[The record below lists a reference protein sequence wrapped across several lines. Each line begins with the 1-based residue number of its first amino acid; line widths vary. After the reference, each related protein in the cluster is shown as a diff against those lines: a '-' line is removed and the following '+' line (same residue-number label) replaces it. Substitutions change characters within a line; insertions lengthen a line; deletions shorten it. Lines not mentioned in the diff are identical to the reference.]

1 MARISKKRQ
10 RLIMELGQYVR
21 DRFELAKDAKRDQ
34 YEVLLDCLRQVRGEL
49 LACETLDPDI
59 DVNFNITSPIVKGI
73 VGLIRDVFANSI
85 ETPFTI
91 RATPQADL
99 DQNMSSQVM
108 AAVIAHL
115 QQAQMVS
122 PEMIDQLAADQ
133 GQALKNA
140 AMQEQQKMANN
151 AADKMNVVVKDRLQ
165 DADWLRQFGDF
176 IYNFVVYP
184 TAIIKTPSVS
194 YKPWKRW
201 NGSRMV
207 VEHKLVRGV
216 ENISPFDFYPAPN
229 AQSVQDAEYVIEVR
243 KCSRSELVSYYTAPG
258 YDSDGVRQ
266 VLSEFPTGYLEPRED
281 GKDHNP
287 EVQDGEYHIGL
298 EDDAQGF
305 YDCVGFYGSIRGE
318 LLEEFGV
325 EVGNPDMSYEAEIWT
340 VDNIVIKAVLNPDI
354 TGQRPF
360 YAASFEP
367 IPGAFWGECPVTRL
381 KDVQRVCTATIVAMV
396 RNMGL
401 ASGVLGEVE
410 SDRVIDDEDVNVI
423 MPNTIREVKSVMGMQ
438 GRAYNFYTVP
448 DISAHLLNVFER
460 FLQYGYELIG
470 IPRVAFG
477 STENIGTVGRTSG
490 GVAMVLNQ
498 ASKSVKFALRVL
510 EENIIE
516 PVVQSYIDYELMF
529 SLDTTIKG
537 DIRVHAR
544 GVSGIV
550 EKETQE
556 NKLQWALQSLGPYMS
571 IIDPATQQPII
582 PPEAIKRLL
591 YQIFKSSGISTEGI
605 FPDYDLQNAVTADIQ
620 GLNPMY
626 QGGTMDG
633 RNAAAGQAIAA
644 QNSFM
649 SNPAAGGI

>member
-1 MARISKKRQ
+1 MASKKHE
-10 RLIMELGQYVR
+10 RLAEELGQYVR
-21 DRFELAKDAKRDQ
+21 VRFDIAKETKREHYDI
-34 YEVLLDCLRQVRGEL
+34 LLDCLRQVRGEL

-73 VGLIRDVFANSI
+73 VGLIRDVFSNSI

-91 RATPQADL
+91 KATPQPDL
-99 DQNMSSQVM
+99 NDEMTRNVM
-108 AAVIAHL
+108 GAVMEQL
-115 QQAQMVS
+115 RSMPMMT
-122 PEMIDQLAADQ
+122 PEMLEQALAEQ
-133 GQALKNA
+133 GQMLKNA
-140 AMQEQQKMANN
+140 AMQEQQKLANI
-151 AADKMNVVVKDRLQ
+151 AADRMNTLIQDRLR

-184 TAIIKTPSVS
+184 TAIIKTPAVS
-194 YKPWKRW
+194 MKPWKKW
-201 NGSRMV
+201 NGQRMV
-207 VEHKLVRGV
+207 VDHKLVRGV

-229 AQSVQDAEYVIEVR
+229 AQTVQDAEYVIEVR
-243 KCSRSELVSYYTAPG
+243 KCSRSELVGYYTAPG
-258 YDSDGVRQ
+258 YDREGIRQ
-266 VLSEFPTGYLEPRED
+266 VLSEMPTGYLEPRED

-287 EVQDGEYHIGL
+287 EVDTAEYHIGL

-305 YDCVGFYGSIRGE
+305 YDCVGFYGAIRGE

-325 EVGNPDMSYEAEIWT
+325 EVGDPDLSYEAEIWT
-340 VDNIVIKAVLNPDI
+340 VRDIVIKAVLNPDI

-381 KDVQRVCTATIVAMV
+381 RDVQRVCTATIVSMV

-410 SDRVIDDEDVNVI
+410 SDRVIDDEEVNVI
-423 MPNTIREVKSVMGMQ
+423 LPNTIREVKSVMGMQ

-448 DISAHLLNVFER
+448 DISQQLLSVFER
-460 FLQYGYELIG
+460 FMQYGYETIG

-477 STENIGTVGRTSG
+477 STENIGTLGRTSG

-510 EENIIE
+510 EENVIE
-516 PVVQSYIDYELMF
+516 PVVQSYIDYELMY
-529 SLDTTIKG
+529 SMDTTIKG

-550 EKETQE
+550 EKENQE
-556 NKLQWALQSLGPYMS
+556 SKLQWALQSLAPYMQV
-571 IIDPATQQPII
+571 IDPQTQQPII
-582 PPEAIKRLL
+582 PARAIQLLL
-591 YQIFKSSGISTEGI
+591 YQIFKSSGINTEGI
-605 FPDYDLQNAVTADIQ
+605 FPDFELEAALSQDIR

-626 QGGTMDG
+626 QGGTIDG
-633 RNAAAGQAIAA
+633 RNASAGQAIAN
-644 QNSFM
+644 QNGLTA
-649 SNPAAGGI
+649 NPAAGGV

>member
-1 MARISKKRQ
+1 MASKKHE
-10 RLIMELGQYVR
+10 RLAEELGQYVR
-21 DRFELAKDAKRDQ
+21 VRFDIAKETKREHYDI
-34 YEVLLDCLRQVRGEL
+34 LLDCLRQVRGEL

-73 VGLIRDVFANSI
+73 VGLIRDVFSNSI

-91 RATPQADL
+91 KATPQPDL
-99 DQNMSSQVM
+99 NDEMTRNVM
-108 AAVIAHL
+108 GAVVEQL
-115 QQAQMVS
+115 RSMPMMT
-122 PEMIDQLAADQ
+122 PEMLEQALAEQ
-133 GQALKNA
+133 GQMLKNA
-140 AMQEQQKMANN
+140 AMQEQQKLANI
-151 AADKMNVVVKDRLQ
+151 AADRMNTLIQDRLR

-184 TAIIKTPSVS
+184 TAIIKTPAVS
-194 YKPWKRW
+194 MKPWKKW
-201 NGSRMV
+201 NGQRMV
-207 VEHKLVRGV
+207 VDHKLVRGV

-229 AQSVQDAEYVIEVR
+229 AQNVQDAEYVIEVR
-243 KCSRSELVSYYTAPG
+243 KCSRSELVGYYTAPG
-258 YDSDGVRQ
+258 YDREGIRQ
-266 VLSEFPTGYLEPRED
+266 VLSEMPTGYLEPRED

-287 EVQDGEYHIGL
+287 EVDTAEYHIGL

-305 YDCVGFYGSIRGE
+305 YDCVGFYGAIRGE

-325 EVGNPDMSYEAEIWT
+325 EVGDPDLSYEAEIWT
-340 VDNIVIKAVLNPDI
+340 VRDIVIKAVLNPDI

-381 KDVQRVCTATIVAMV
+381 RDVQRVCTATIVSMV

-410 SDRVIDDEDVNVI
+410 SDRVIDDEEVNVI
-423 MPNTIREVKSVMGMQ
+423 LPNTIREVKSVMGMQ

-448 DISAHLLNVFER
+448 DISQQLLSVFER
-460 FLQYGYELIG
+460 FMQYGYETIG

-477 STENIGTVGRTSG
+477 STENIGTLGRTSG

-510 EENIIE
+510 EENVIE
-516 PVVQSYIDYELMF
+516 PVVQSYIDYELMY
-529 SLDTTIKG
+529 SMDTTIKG

-550 EKETQE
+550 EKENQE
-556 NKLQWALQSLGPYMS
+556 SKLQWALQSLAPYMQV
-571 IIDPATQQPII
+571 IDPQTQQPII
-582 PPEAIKRLL
+582 PPRAIQLLL
-591 YQIFKSSGISTEGI
+591 YQIFKSSGINTEGI
-605 FPDYDLQNAVTADIQ
+605 FPDFELEAALSQDIR

-626 QGGTMDG
+626 QGGTIDG
-633 RNAAAGQAIAA
+633 RNVSAGQAIAN
-644 QNSFM
+644 QNGLTA
-649 SNPAAGGI
+649 NPAAGGV

>member
-1 MARISKKRQ
+1 MASKKHE
-10 RLIMELGQYVR
+10 RLAEELGQYVR
-21 DRFELAKDAKRDQ
+21 VRFDIAKETKREHYDI
-34 YEVLLDCLRQVRGEL
+34 LLDCLRQVRGEL

-73 VGLIRDVFANSI
+73 VGLIRDVFSNSI

-91 RATPQADL
+91 KATPQPDL
-99 DQNMSSQVM
+99 NDEMTRNVM
-108 AAVIAHL
+108 GAVMEQL
-115 QQAQMVS
+115 RSMPMMT
-122 PEMIDQLAADQ
+122 PEMLEQALAEQ
-133 GQALKNA
+133 GQMLKNA
-140 AMQEQQKMANN
+140 AMQEQQKLANI
-151 AADKMNVVVKDRLQ
+151 AADRMNTLIQDRLR

-184 TAIIKTPSVS
+184 TAIIKTPAVS
-194 YKPWKRW
+194 MKPWKKW
-201 NGSRMV
+201 NGQRMV
-207 VEHKLVRGV
+207 VDHKLVRGV

-229 AQSVQDAEYVIEVR
+229 AQTVQDAEYVIEVR
-243 KCSRSELVSYYTAPG
+243 KCSRSELVGYYTAPG
-258 YDSDGVRQ
+258 YDREGIRQ
-266 VLSEFPTGYLEPRED
+266 VLSEMPTGYLEPRED
-281 GKDHNP
+281 GKDRNP
-287 EVQDGEYHIGL
+287 EVDTAEYHIGL

-305 YDCVGFYGSIRGE
+305 YDCVGFYGAIRGE

-325 EVGNPDMSYEAEIWT
+325 EVGDPDLSYEAEIWT
-340 VDNIVIKAVLNPDI
+340 VRDIVIKAVLNPDI

-381 KDVQRVCTATIVAMV
+381 RDVQRVCTATIVSMV

-410 SDRVIDDEDVNVI
+410 SDRVIDDEEVNVI
-423 MPNTIREVKSVMGMQ
+423 LPNTIREVKSVMGMQ

-448 DISAHLLNVFER
+448 DISQQLLSVFER
-460 FLQYGYELIG
+460 FMQYGYETIG

-477 STENIGTVGRTSG
+477 STENIGTLGRTSG

-510 EENIIE
+510 EENVIE
-516 PVVQSYIDYELMF
+516 PVVQSYIDYELMY
-529 SLDTTIKG
+529 SMDTTIKG

-550 EKETQE
+550 EKENQE
-556 NKLQWALQSLGPYMS
+556 SKLQWALQSLAPYMQV
-571 IIDPATQQPII
+571 IDPQTQQPII
-582 PPEAIKRLL
+582 PPRAIQLLL
-591 YQIFKSSGISTEGI
+591 YQIFKSSGINTEGI
-605 FPDYDLQNAVTADIQ
+605 FPDFELEAALSQDIR

-626 QGGTMDG
+626 QGGTIDG
-633 RNAAAGQAIAA
+633 RNASAGQAIAN
-644 QNSFM
+644 QNGLTA
-649 SNPAAGGI
+649 NPAAGGV

>member
-1 MARISKKRQ
+1 MASKKHE
-10 RLIMELGQYVR
+10 RLVEELGQYVR
-21 DRFELAKDAKRDQ
+21 VRFDTAKETKREHYD
-34 YEVLLDCLRQVRGEL
+34 VLLDCLRQVRGEL
-49 LACETLDPDI
+49 LACETIDPDI

-91 RATPQADL
+91 KSTPQPDL
-99 DQNMSSQVM
+99 NQDMSRNVMSAVMQQLQNMPMMTPDMIEQAM
-108 AAVIAHL
+108 A
-115 QQAQMVS
+115 
-122 PEMIDQLAADQ
+122 EQ
-133 GQALKNA
+133 GQLLKNA
-140 AMQEQQKMANN
+140 AMQEQQKLANL
-151 AADKMNVVVKDRLQ
+151 AADKMNTLVQDRLR

-184 TAIIKTPSVS
+184 TAIIKTPAVTVR
-194 YKPWKRW
+194 PWKKW
-201 NGSRMV
+201 NGQRMV

-229 AQSVQDAEYVIEVR
+229 AQSVQDAEYVIELR
-243 KCSRSELVSYYTAPG
+243 KCSRSELVSYFTAPG
-258 YDSDGVRQ
+258 YDQTGIRQ
-266 VLSEFPTGYLEPRED
+266 VLSEMPTGYLEPRED

-287 EVQDGEYHIGL
+287 EVDTAEYHIGM

-305 YDCVGFYGSIRGE
+305 YDCVGFYGAIRGE

-325 EVGNPDMSYEAEIWT
+325 EVGDPDLSYEAEIWT
-340 VDNIVIKAVLNPDI
+340 VNDIVIKAVLNPDI
-354 TGQRPF
+354 IGQRPF

-381 KDVQRVCTATIVAMV
+381 RDVQRVCTSTIVAMV

-410 SDRVIDDEDVNVI
+410 SDRIIDDDEVNVI
-423 MPNTIREVKSVMGMQ
+423 LPNTIREVKSVIGNQ

-448 DISAHLLNVFER
+448 DISAQLLNVFER
-460 FLQYGYELIG
+460 FMQYGYEMIG

-477 STENIGTVGRTSG
+477 STENIGTLGRTSG

-516 PVVQSYIDYELMF
+516 PVVQSYIDYELMY

-550 EKETQE
+550 EKENQE
-556 NKLQWALQSLGPYMS
+556 SKLQWALQSLGQYLGVQ
-571 IIDPATQQPII
+571 DPQTGQPII
-582 PPEAIKRLL
+582 PARAIQLLL
-591 YQIFKSSGISTEGI
+591 YQVFKSSGISTEGI
-605 FPDYDLQNAVTADIQ
+605 FPDFDLEAAVTQDMS

-626 QGGTMDG
+626 QGGTIDG
-633 RNAAAGQAIAA
+633 RNANAGQAIAN
-644 QNSFM
+644 QNSLM
-649 SNPAAGGI
+649 ANPSAGGI

>member
-1 MARISKKRQ
+1 MGKKHD
-10 RLIMELGQYVR
+10 RLVEELGQYVR
-21 DRFELAKDAKRDQ
+21 DRFEIAKDTKREQ
-34 YEVLLDCLRQVRGEL
+34 YDILLDCLRQVRGEL

-85 ETPFTI
+85 ENPFVI
-91 RATPQADL
+91 KATPQADL
-99 DQNMSSQVM
+99 DEAQTKNVLQAVM
-108 AAVIAHL
+108 AQL
-115 QQAQMVS
+115 QQMPMMTSDMLEQ
-122 PEMIDQLAADQ
+122 AAAEQ

-140 AMQEQQKMANN
+140 AMQEQQKLSAI
-151 AADKMNVVVKDRLQ
+151 AADKMNTLIQDKLH

-184 TAIIKTPSVS
+184 AAIMKTPAVVM
-194 YKPWKRW
+194 KPWKRW
-201 NGSRMV
+201 NGQRMV
-207 VEHKLVRGV
+207 VERKLIRAV

-229 AQSVQDAEYVIEVR
+229 AQSVQDAEYVVEIR
-243 KCSRSELVSYYTAPG
+243 KCSRSELVGYYSAPG
-258 YDSDGVRQ
+258 FDGEGIRQ
-266 VLSEFPTGYLEPRED
+266 VLKEHPKGWLEERED

-287 EVQDGEYHIGL
+287 EIDTAQYAIGL
-298 EDDAQGF
+298 EEDAQGF
-305 YDCVGFYGSIRGE
+305 YDCVGFYGAIRGE

-325 EVGNPDMSYEAEIWT
+325 EVGSPDISYEAEIWT
-340 VDNIVIKAVLNPDI
+340 INDIVIKAVLNPDPA
-354 TGQRPF
+354 GQRPF
-360 YAASFEP
+360 YVASFEP

-381 KDVQRVCTATIVAMV
+381 RDVQRVCTATIVAMV

-423 MPNTIREVKSVMGMQ
+423 LPNTIREVKSVIGMQ

-448 DISAHLLNVFER
+448 DISHQLLNVFER
-460 FLQYGYELIG
+460 FMQYGYETIG

-477 STENIGTVGRTSG
+477 STENIGTLGRTSG

-516 PVVQSYIDYELMF
+516 PVVQSYIDYELMY
-529 SLDTTIKG
+529 SLDETIKG

-550 EKETQE
+550 EKESQE
-556 NKLQWALQSLGPYMS
+556 SKLQWALQSLSSYMQVV
-571 IIDPATQQPII
+571 DPNTGQPIV
-582 PPEAIKRLL
+582 PPAAIQRLL
-591 YQIFKSSGISTEGI
+591 YQIFKVSGISTEGI
-605 FPDYDLQNAVTADIQ
+605 FPDFDLQSAVTQDIQ
-620 GLNPMY
+620 SLNPLY
-626 QGGTMDG
+626 QGGTIDG
-633 RNAAAGQAIAA
+633 RNASAGQAIAN
-644 QNSFM
+644 QNSLTPN
-649 SNPAAGGI
+649 SPVGGM